1 MPDLGEQLSQILN
14 NPETRRNIENLMS
27 QLQSGSGS
35 AVPSPQQE
43 QPPFD
48 FSSLFGQS
56 APAPPPQNENP
67 LAGID
72 IGMMMK
78 LQSIFSKMNCDDQ
91 NVNLLRALRP
101 HLKRP
106 EKVDEAINI
115 LRLMSVLPAL
125 GEAGIF
131 GGNFR

>member
-14 NPETRRNIENLMS
+14 NPEARRNIENLMS
-27 QLQSGSGS
+27 QLQSGSGP
-35 AVPSPQQE
+35 APPPAQQE
-43 QPPFD
+43 PPPFD
-48 FSSLFGQS
+48 FSSLFGQN
-56 APAPPPQNENP
+56 APAPPQQSENP

-101 HLKRP
+101 HLRRP
-106 EKVDEAINI
+106 EKIDEAINI
-115 LRLMSVLPAL
+115 LRLMSILPAL